1 MKKLIITLL
10 VVLIIPTMLFS
21 QDKQMK
27 KLFNNYK
34 NVSGFSLETSTS
46 DMDIDLGTNS
56 DFTKLLNNI
65 KEIYIL
71 KFDNDKAN
79 SQSIDKFEKEINK
92 LIDKNSY
99 NSLFDISSDGVFKM
113 LIKRDKNDEPTD
125 LVIITKGDTDSM
137 YLWATQ

>member
-1 MKKLIITLL
+1 MKNLIITLIAI
-10 VVLIIPTMLFS
+10 LIIPTSLFS

-71 KFDNDKAN
+71 KFDNDNAN
-79 SQSIDKFEKEINK
+79 SQAINKFEKEINK

-125 LVIITKGDTDSM
+125 IVIITKGDTDSM

>member
-1 MKKLIITLL
+1 MKNLIITLL
-10 VVLIIPTMLFS
+10 AMLIIPTSLFS

-46 DMDIDLGTNS
+46 DMDIDLGKDS

-71 KFDNDKAN
+71 KINDDKA
-79 SQSIDKFEKEINK
+79 SSHSIDKFKKEINK
-92 LIDKNSY
+92 LIEKNDY
-99 NSLFDISSDGVFKM
+99 NSLLDISSDGVFKM

-125 LVIITKGDTDSM
+125 IVIITDGDDDSL
-137 YLWATQ
+137 YIWATQ

>member
-1 MKKLIITLL
+1 MKNLIITLL
-10 VVLIIPTMLFS
+10 AMLIIPTSLFS

-46 DMDIDLGTNS
+46 DMDIDLGKDS

-71 KFDNDKAN
+71 KINDDKA
-79 SQSIDKFEKEINK
+79 SSHSIDKFKKEINK
-92 LIDKNSY
+92 LIEKNDY
-99 NSLFDISSDGVFKM
+99 NSLLDISSDGVFKM

-125 LVIITKGDTDSM
+125 IVIITEGDDDSL
-137 YLWATQ
+137 YIWATQ